1 MQRSVLMLKIAQSK
15 QCYQFYERGEREQA
29 LFFLVSWK
37 LFDES
42 LMIMKCHLHFPNE
55 VEIDVVR
62 NRKTSAF
69 LKEKWNVI
77 RNDSLFI
84 KTSLWTSTT
93 IHTKPFA
100 GPFDL

>member
-1 MQRSVLMLKIAQSK
+1 MR
-15 QCYQFYERGEREQA
+15 EEREQA

-42 LMIMKCHLHFPNE
+42 LMIMRCHLHFPNE

-77 RNDSLFI
+77 RNAYDSLN
-84 KTSLWTSTT
+84 SSQ
-93 IHTKPFA
+93 
-100 GPFDL
+100 

>member
-1 MQRSVLMLKIAQSK
+1 MR
-15 QCYQFYERGEREQA
+15 EEREQA